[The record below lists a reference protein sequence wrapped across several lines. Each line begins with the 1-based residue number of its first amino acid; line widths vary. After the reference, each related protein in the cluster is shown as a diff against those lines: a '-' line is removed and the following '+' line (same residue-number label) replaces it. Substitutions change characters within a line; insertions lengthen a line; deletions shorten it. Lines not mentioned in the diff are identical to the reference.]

1 MTESNSTRRRRPRRS
16 LRAPAAVAV
25 VILAGL
31 AFGGGY
37 AIGHRSG
44 GSPST
49 SIAGVAGTGP
59 TATTTVVHGGSTIVS
74 IGGGTTEPPPKGAGT
89 ASVATT
95 KRPNI
100 VVILTD
106 DQRFDTLWAM
116 PQVQSLLVDHGITFK
131 NAFVTNSFCCPSRAT
146 ILTGNFS
153 HTTGIYGNAPPHG
166 GAPDFRKYGDD
177 RSTIATWLHGAGYD
191 TGLFGKYLN
200 DYGGPY
206 IPPGWTHW
214 DTFNYAFRYYGF
226 QAYTNS
232 QTQCSGR
239 PSCKVDYGKNQYS
252 TTVFG
257 EAAAQFIRTAPA
269 AKPLFVYYAPFAP
282 HEPDV
287 PATQYANRFQ
297 NLPLWRPPNYDRVN
311 ASQPDYIKNRAPLTK
326 RQVRLLA
333 QFRRRQYA
341 TLLSVDDEVGSIVDA
356 LRASHRLSNTMIV
369 FASDNGL
376 AWGAHRLPSAEKRIP
391 YDEATRVPFVV
402 RYDPMTPTPR
412 TDSHLIVNI
421 DWAPTFAALASV
433 SHPHVEGRS
442 FLPIVQGTTI
452 SPPWRTSF
460 LLENWDGS
468 PKTLAPTYC
477 GIRSTRYLYVR
488 YGTGEEELYDQ
499 LHDPFDLHNVARSP
513 AYAGVLGRNRAEMLR
528 DCRPPPPGYK
538 LP

>member
-1 MTESNSTRRRRPRRS
+1 MTEPNSTRRRGPRRP
-16 LRAPAAVAV
+16 LRAPAAVVAAV
-25 VILAGL
+25 VVAGL
-31 AFGGGY
+31 AFAGGY
-37 AIGHRSG
+37 AIGHH
-44 GSPST
+44 GST
-49 SIAGVAGTGP
+49 RIAGVAGSGAS
-59 TATTTVVHGGSTIVS
+59 ATTTIVRGGSTSIS
-74 IGGGTTEPPPKGAGT
+74 IGGGTTTPPPKGAGT

-95 KRPNI
+95 TRPSI

-116 PQVQSLLVDHGITFK
+116 PQVQSLLVDHGVTFK

-153 HTTGIYGNAPPHG
+153 HTTGIYGNVPPHG
-166 GAPDFRKYGDD
+166 GAPDFHKYGDD
-177 RSTIATWLHGAGYD
+177 RSTIATWLHAAGYD

-200 DYGGPY
+200 DYHGPFV
-206 IPPGWTHW
+206 PPGWSRW
-214 DTFNYAFRYYGF
+214 DAFNFGFRYYGF
-226 QAYTNS
+226 QAFTNARK
-232 QTQCSGR
+232 QCGGQAG
-239 PSCKVDYGKNQYS
+239 CDVNYGQSQYS

-257 EAAAQFIRTAPA
+257 EAAARFIRNAPA
-269 AKPLFVYYAPFAP
+269 AKPLFVYYAPYAP

-287 PATQYANRFQ
+287 PETQYATRFQ
-297 NLPLWRPPNYDRVN
+297 NLPAWRPPNFDAAN
-311 ASQPDYIKNRAPLTK
+311 ASDPAYIRDRKPLTR
-326 RQVRLLA
+326 RQIALLA
-333 QFRRRQYA
+333 QFRRRQYE

-356 LRASHRLSNTMIV
+356 LRSTHRLSNTMIV

-402 RYDPMTPTPR
+402 RYDPMTATPR
-412 TDSHLIVNI
+412 TDSHLVVNT
-421 DWAPTFAALASV
+421 DWAPTFAALAGV
-433 SHPHVEGRS
+433 HHPKVEGRS
-442 FLPIVQGTTI
+442 FLPLVQGGPV

-488 YGTGEEELYDQ
+488 YGTGEQELYDQ
-499 LHDPFDLHNVARSP
+499 LHDPFDLKNVAGSP
-513 AYAGVLGRNRAEMLR
+513 AYAGVLARNRSEMLR
-528 DCRPPPPGYK
+528 ACRPPPPGYK